1 MKQTTNTDN
10 TTKATTTNTIAD
22 ARYDD
27 LDNVS
32 PRELHAKIQA
42 YHDALMWETDP
53 DARHHYNRQKDLL
66 AILKVQ
72 IEERARNEG
81 KT

>member
-1 MKQTTNTDN
+1 MKPTTTNTDN
-10 TTKATTTNTIAD
+10 INADTIAD
-22 ARYDD
+22 SRYPD

-53 DARHHYNRQKDLL
+53 DARHYYNRQKDLL
-66 AILKVQ
+66 AILKIQ